1 MSGLPF
7 FSVLSEV
14 FGSRIQDYIE
24 LFTTKPRE
32 LLNMQV
38 PKIEEGQNACLTLF
52 TDDAWT
58 LDSQTNKSKSVASPF
73 YGKQLKGKVLG
84 IVNNGQLI
92 LN

>member
-1 MSGLPF
+1 MPAGRVEAEARPLD
-7 FSVLSEV
+7 SE
-14 FGSRIQDYIE
+14 S
-24 LFTTKPRE
+24 P
-32 LLNMQV
+32 
-38 PKIEEGQNACLTLF
+38 IEEGQNACLTLF